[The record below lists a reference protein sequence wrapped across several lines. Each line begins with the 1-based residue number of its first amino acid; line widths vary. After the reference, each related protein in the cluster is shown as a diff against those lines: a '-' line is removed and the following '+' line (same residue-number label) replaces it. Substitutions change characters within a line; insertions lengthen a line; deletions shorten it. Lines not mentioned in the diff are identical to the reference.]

1 MKGIPAQSTSNWPSR
16 GFHTFFPQILMYP
29 KISWCHQVSVR
40 YADEDSLSGSV
51 FSEFPLLASWSH
63 CRLES
68 LPEWIHPILEMLGCN
83 EVWNPF
89 FFPSNG
95 CVTDE
100 GWLWSSLPLH
110 GTCLHSSVACRSSLS
125 ISCGYCSLFQQ
136 FPEEDIFQGR
146 KVPSS
151 LMEQSLQSMGRE
163 ENRGRQEGCISVGL
177 GSLKFWLLVPFSWS
191 HPQPLGLAC
200 PATACIW
207 QLSIL
212 CTDVFVLHWGNR
224 TCVSQEIKANSNIS
238 AEWSL
243 CSWSF
248 QSKLPLDLTWL
259 STYNL
264 GIFIS

>member
-40 YADEDSLSGSV
+40 YADEDSLSGSA

-110 GTCLHSSVACRSSLS
+110 GTCLHSSVACRSSLM
-125 ISCGYCSLFQQ
+125 YL
-136 FPEEDIFQGR
+136 
-146 KVPSS
+146 
-151 LMEQSLQSMGRE
+151 L
-163 ENRGRQEGCISVGL
+163 
-177 GSLKFWLLVPFSWS
+177 WLLLPVPAVSWRRHFSGEKS
-191 HPQPLGLAC
+191 AFF
-200 PATACIW
+200 
-207 QLSIL
+207 
-212 CTDVFVLHWGNR
+212 TDG
-224 TCVSQEIKANSNIS
+224 
-238 AEWSL
+238 AE
-243 CSWSF
+243 
-248 QSKLPLDLTWL
+248 
-259 STYNL
+259 STEH
-264 GIFIS
+264 GKGGK